1 MTTELQ
7 KSFSLLRVYLNER
20 ILAQPQLIDSMLIA
34 LLINGHLLVEG
45 LPGLAKTKAVKTL
58 AACLD
63 VATHRIQ
70 FTPDLEP
77 RDITGADI
85 FRPESNSYVFYK
97 GPLFR
102 NLVLADEINRAPA
115 KVQSALLEAMGE
127 RQVTIG
133 NETYRLPDI
142 FLVMAT
148 QNAMDQDGT
157 YVLPAAQLDRF
168 SLFVRLHYPALGTER
183 AILDLVRNEEKNQ
196 LAPFS
201 KKLRG
206 SHILAA
212 RQEVLDVVMPPDL
225 QDYIIRLV
233 LATREPQQYG
243 ADLDGLIRYGASPRG
258 TIALDACVRAKAW
271 LEGRGIVTLQDIRSL
286 VVETL
291 HHRIALTPEAVAQKV
306 SIDKVLETLT
316 ARVPVQV

>member
-7 KSFSLLRVYLNER
+7 KSFGLLRAYLNER
-20 ILAQPQLIDSMLIA
+20 ILAQPKLIDGMLIA

-77 RDITGADI
+77 KDITGSDI
-85 FRPESNSYVFYK
+85 FRPESNSYTFYK

-133 NETYRLPDI
+133 NDTYQLPDI

-168 SLFVRLHYPALGTER
+168 SLFIRLRYPSLSTER
-183 AILDLVRNEEKNQ
+183 AILNLVQNEEKKQ
-196 LAPFS
+196 QPPFA
-201 KKLRG
+201 KKLRA
-206 SHILAA
+206 SHILTA
-212 RQEVLDVVMPPDL
+212 RQEVLDVMMPPEL
-225 QDYIIRLV
+225 QDYLVRFV

-243 ADLDGLIRYGASPRG
+243 PDLEGLVRYGASPRG
-258 TIALDACVRAKAW
+258 TIALDLCVRAKAW
-271 LEGRGIVTLQDIRSL
+271 LEGRNIVTVQDIQSL
-286 VVETL
+286 MVEAL
-291 HHRIALTPEAVAQKV
+291 HHRISLTSEAASQKISV
-306 SIDKVLETLT
+306 DKILEMLM